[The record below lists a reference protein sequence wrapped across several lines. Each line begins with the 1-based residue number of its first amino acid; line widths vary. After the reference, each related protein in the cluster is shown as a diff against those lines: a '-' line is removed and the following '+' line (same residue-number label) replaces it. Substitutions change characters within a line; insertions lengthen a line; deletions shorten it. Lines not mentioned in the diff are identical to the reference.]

1 MASFQKIKTYARR
14 EVKALCV
21 LLILLIK
28 SLVLKKTEQV
38 SRHVSIQQSKSRQ
51 QLVITFRFTLNH

>member
-1 MASFQKIKTYARR
+1 MASFQKIKTYAWR

-28 SLVLKKTEQV
+28 SLVLKKREQV
-38 SRHVSIQQSKSRQ
+38 NRHVSIRQSKRTS
-51 QLVITFRFTLNH
+51 VMTAAGDHF